1 MSPARI
7 SALTTMENTPTQFP
21 NIYPTTGDDSTETEV
36 AWGSTTEEQGISFK
50 ALGISWAALLHAYT
64 GEEEPVFVLNQRT
77 VRANLVQRNFAPI
90 PLDQPGQ
97 AEGASYTAITI
108 TGQDVDILWK
118 AATGRALGKCLLSI
132 DVNLTTGIGVLR
144 SQVGILPI
152 HLQEIGLQF
161 VDCLKKY
168 TGLATSDASPNDEM
182 RLSIANPEPYE
193 LPGPSFLHQ
202 LAFHHGQLNSPALEF
217 LNVDHSVQ
225 KLSFQELDSLST
237 QLAQRLTQKFD
248 CSRPSPI
255 GRVVPVL
262 LPQSVELY
270 IAWLAVLKAGAAF
283 CPLST
288 DAPEDRIRFI
298 IKDVSADVIITH
310 STYEDRVAKAADI
323 PLLLVNKDVPIPSL
337 FWQEPI
343 VYPEDVAYVMYTS
356 GSTGRPKGV
365 ALSHRAATQSL
376 LAHDTIIPPFR
387 RFLQFASPTFDV
399 SVFEVFFPWFKGATL
414 IGSERSNMLFDLP
427 QVITDMQVDAAEL
440 TPTVAGEL
448 LRSRQSVPSLRVLLT
463 IGEMLTKRVVEEFGT
478 STTQEGILHGM
489 YGPTEATIHC
499 TAAPNF
505 HTESRVNL
513 IGRPLRTVSAFV
525 VSLEGSLQDSSE
537 PVILPIGQIG
547 ELVVGGPQL
556 AIGYINRPTEN
567 SKAFIRSK
575 RYGRL
580 YRTGDKAR
588 LLPNGEIEC
597 FGRVSTGQIKLRGQR
612 VELGEIESVVSMAS
626 GIRSAVVGVVSGIL
640 IAWIIT
646 DDDALLINNVKHFC
660 RSKLPAYMVPGDFMA
675 VDEFPRLESGKVNRK
690 SLEAEYLTRQKTTFA
705 GKSRYFRDS
714 LEEKIAGIV
723 NSVVGTSEDD
733 SLSAAGLDS
742 LKGIKLAAKLR
753 EVGINLDVG
762 KLVSA
767 DSVSDIWGLAQNARQ
782 LPEPNFHAINSTLQ
796 PVVEAGLSVLRL
808 KGLASQAESV
818 ELCSDVQVAMLSES
832 LRDSKAYC
840 NWVELKF
847 SRDIELYE
855 IKAAFN
861 KLIEHNGM
869 LRSAFL
875 LLDIPDHPFCQVVW
889 KRDTWTDYFQ
899 DTTYFD
905 YEWGMSN
912 DSNLMFPF
920 KVQLIQDK
928 SSVRALLHLHH
939 AIYDGWSLELLLD
952 DLQAVISQKSLIS
965 RTPYSALVKHSM
977 TAASSDAAS
986 RSRSYWASYL
996 QNVTPANFPNFHGRH
1011 GVTRRSKKATRI
1023 MKISSTDLETQARA
1037 LSISR
1042 QTFFQSS
1049 LAYILSCY
1057 LDTQDVI
1064 FGTVFSGRTVPI
1076 EGIESIVGPCLHV
1089 LPNRVNLSWVRTLAD
1104 LLFVIHRDNRKAL
1117 EYGNLSLRE
1126 VKKAAA
1132 IESSSRLFDCILVW
1146 QETLGAPSSS
1156 WTFFEQAEAAD
1167 YLEFPLTIE
1176 LEPTNGKIKAA
1187 ANFDE
1192 SIFPEAQVHL
1202 LLEQIE
1208 AITDMFVR
1216 SPKAFLSSINTQ
1228 LPFTVLSIENSNFE
1242 HLENLP
1248 HLAYQLEQT
1257 AINYPTRNA
1266 IEFVSTFDPE
1276 TGSITSNALSYSE
1289 LNSQSNRLAH
1299 YLLSRG
1305 ISNGDLVAI
1314 ILDKSIELYIAILAI
1329 IKIGAGY
1336 VPLTP
1341 VTPIERIRAI
1351 LEETTPKT
1359 CIIDTSLLTAL
1370 QSLKWL
1376 STLDLS
1382 SVDMK
1387 QYSGENVVQTHHSS
1401 DISYIVYTSGST
1413 GKPKGVVI
1421 THHNLQSNIATLAAI
1436 YPTGLN
1442 SKFLQA
1448 CSQAF
1453 DGRFNIDILNTKL
1466 TDRFKY
1472 RFSRFSSHGIL
1483 G

>member
-1 MSPARI
+1 
-7 SALTTMENTPTQFP
+7 MEITPTKFP
-21 NIYPTTGDDSTETEV
+21 NIYPTTEDDSTETEV
-36 AWGSTTEEQGISFK
+36 AWRCTTQDQTVSFET
-50 ALGISWAALLHAYT
+50 LVLSWAALLQAYT
-64 GEEEPVFVLNQRT
+64 GDEQPVFVLNQRT
-77 VRANLVQRNFAPI
+77 VRANLGQRNFALI
-90 PLDQPGQ
+90 PLEQTEQ
-97 AEGASYTAITI
+97 AEDTSYTDINI
-108 TGQDVDILWK
+108 SGQDVDDLLK
-118 AATGRALGKCLLSI
+118 ADIGPTIGKCSLSI
-132 DVNLTTGIGVLR
+132 NINLTTGIGVLR
-144 SQVGILPI
+144 SPVGILPD
-152 HLQEIGLQF
+152 HLQQIGLQF
-161 VDCLKKY
+161 TDCLKKY
-168 TGLATSDASPNDEM
+168 IGLAVVSDTSPNKEL
-182 RLSIANPEPYE
+182 RLSITNPEPYE
-193 LPGPSFLHQ
+193 LPGPSLLHQ
-202 LAFHHGQLNSPALEF
+202 LAFNHGQLSSLALEF

-225 KLSFQELDSLST
+225 KLSFYELDSLST
-237 QLAQRLTQKFD
+237 HLAQRLAQRLD
-248 CSRPSPI
+248 SSRPSPI

-270 IAWLAVLKAGAAF
+270 IAWLAVLKAGAGF

-298 IKDVSADVIITH
+298 LKDVSANVLITH
-310 STYEDRVAKAADI
+310 STFEDRIVKAADI
-323 PLLLVNKDVPIPSL
+323 PLILVDKDDLQPTLYI
-337 FWQEPI
+337 WQEPSLS
-343 VYPEDVAYVMYTS
+343 PEDVAYVMYTS

-376 LAHDTIIPPFR
+376 LAHDTLIPPFR

-399 SVFEVFFPWFKGATL
+399 SVFEVFFPWFRGATL

-427 QVITDMQVDAAEL
+427 QIITEMQVDAAEL

-448 LRSRQSVPSLRVLLT
+448 LRSRQSVPSLKVLLT

-478 STTQEGILHGM
+478 STMQEGILHGM

-505 HTESRVNL
+505 HSKSRINL

-525 VSLEGSLQDSSE
+525 VSLEDSSQDSSE
-537 PVILPIGQIG
+537 PMILPIGQIG
-547 ELVVGGPQL
+547 ELAVGGPQL

-567 SKAFIRSK
+567 SKVFIRSK
-575 RYGRL
+575 KYGRL

-612 VELGEIESVVSMAS
+612 VELGEIESVISTAS
-626 GIRSAVVGVVSGIL
+626 GIRSTVVGVVRGIL
-640 IAWIIT
+640 IAWIIP
-646 DDDALLINNVKHFC
+646 DDSALQINDVKHIC
-660 RSKLPAYMVPGDFMA
+660 RSKLPAYMVPGDFLA
-675 VDEFPRLESGKVNRK
+675 IDEFPRLESGKVNRK
-690 SLEAEYLTRQKTTFA
+690 ALEAKYLTQQEYTFA
-705 GKSRYFRDS
+705 EKSKSFRDP

-723 NSVVGTSEDD
+723 KSLVGTPDD

-753 EVGINLDVG
+753 EVGINLSVD

-767 DSVSDIWGLAQNARQ
+767 DSVSDIWNLAQNVR
-782 LPEPNFHAINSTLQ
+782 LSPEPNLRAIDNTLQ
-796 PVVEAGLSVLRL
+796 TVEEAGLSVLRSE
-808 KGLASQAESV
+808 GLASRAESV

-832 LRDSKAYC
+832 LRDDKAYC

-847 SRDIELYE
+847 SEGLELYE

-889 KRDTWTDYFQ
+889 SKDALTDSFQ
-899 DTTYFD
+899 DTTSFD
-905 YEWGMSN
+905 YEWGMDN
-912 DSNLMFPF
+912 DSSLMIPF
-920 KVQLIQDK
+920 KVQLIRHK

-939 AIYDGWSLELLLD
+939 SIYDGWSWELLLD
-952 DLQAVISQKSLIS
+952 DLQAIISQKPLIS
-965 RTPYSALVKHSM
+965 RTPYSAMVKHYM
-977 TAASSDAAS
+977 TTASSDAAS
-986 RSRSYWASYL
+986 RSRSHWASYL
-996 QNVTPANFPNFHGRH
+996 QNLTPAKFPNFHGRH
-1011 GVTRRSKKATRI
+1011 GVTRSNKKVNRS
-1023 MKISSTDLETQARA
+1023 MKISLTDLETQAQA

-1064 FGTVFSGRTVPI
+1064 FGTVFSGRTAPI
-1076 EGIESIVGPCLHV
+1076 EGIESIIGPCLHV
-1089 LPNRVNLSWVRTLAD
+1089 LPNRVNLSWVRTVAD
-1104 LLFVIHRDNRKAL
+1104 LLSVIQRDNRKAL

-1126 VKKAAA
+1126 IKKAAA
-1132 IESSSRLFDCILVW
+1132 IENSSRLFDCILIW
-1146 QETLGAPSSS
+1146 QETLGASSSS
-1156 WTFFEQAEAAD
+1156 WTLFEQVAAAD

-1176 LEPTNGKIKAA
+1176 LEPTNGQIKAA

-1208 AITDMFVR
+1208 AIADMFVR
-1216 SPKAFLSSINTQ
+1216 SPKALLSSINTQ
-1228 LPFTVLSIENSNFE
+1228 LPSTVLSIENSNFV

-1248 HLAYQLEQT
+1248 HLAYHLEQT
-1257 AINYPTRNA
+1257 ATNDPTRTA
-1266 IEFVSTFDPE
+1266 IEFVSSFDPD
-1276 TGSITSNALSYSE
+1276 TGSIMVNALSYSD
-1289 LNSQSNRLAH
+1289 LNSQSNRLARH
-1299 YLLSRG
+1299 LLSRG
-1305 ISNGDLVAI
+1305 ISSGNLVAI
-1314 ILDKSIELYIAILAI
+1314 ILDKSIELYVAILAI

-1336 VPLTP
+1336 IPLTP

-1351 LEETTPKT
+1351 LDETAPQT
-1359 CIIDTSLLTAL
+1359 CIIDTSLFAEL
-1370 QSLKWL
+1370 QPLSWL
-1376 STLDLS
+1376 STLDLN

-1387 QYSGENVVQTHHSS
+1387 HYSGDNFTTNHHAT
-1401 DISYIVYTSGST
+1401 DTSYVVYTSGST

-1421 THHNLQSNIATLAAI
+1421 THHNLQSNIATLNEI
-1436 YPTGLN
+1436 YPTGPD
-1442 SKFLQA
+1442 SKILQA

-1453 DGRFNIDILNTKL
+1453 DGEFNFDILI
-1466 TDRFKY
+1466 REA
-1472 RFSRFSSHGIL
+1472 H
-1483 G
+1483 